1 MTDILSEREK
11 VVLKM
16 IVEEYIRTSEPVG
29 SRFVSKNSLLGLSP
43 ASIRNVMSDLED
55 KDMIKQ
61 TYVSSGRVPSDS
73 GLRYYVDKLIS
84 IKPLNISNF
93 DNILKSKRLNVKN
106 IFEELTLKLG
116 EMTNSI
122 GFVVSPKL
130 DNMFLKHIEFI
141 KLNRDNL
148 LAVIVTKSGI
158 VHNVIVETDEM
169 ISDSELSM
177 MVNFLNEHF
186 KDKSLLDLRSSLS
199 KELLKEREHI
209 DSVYSKLEKVG
220 STIFDGVD
228 NEYDLII
235 HGINNIVDQPEFAR
249 DIDTLKKLLDVFD
262 SKKKMLEILNK
273 LTSKN
278 SVKIFIGSEI
288 GESIAEELGV
298 VMTEYHRGAN
308 VVGMLGVIGPKR
320 MRYPEVLPIVDYTS
334 KLITNILTEIGGDD
348 D

>member
-1 MTDILSEREK
+1 MTDILNEREK

-61 TYVSSGRVPSDS
+61 TYISSGRVPSDN
-73 GLRYYVDKLIS
+73 GLRYYVDRLIS
-84 IKPLNISNF
+84 IKPVNMENFNISF
-93 DNILKSKRLNVKN
+93 KGKRLNVKN
-106 IFEELTLKLG
+106 MFEELTLKLG
-116 EMTNSI
+116 EMTHSI
-122 GFVVSPKL
+122 GFVVFPKL
-130 DNMFLKHIEFI
+130 DNMFLKHIDFI

-148 LAVIVTKSGI
+148 LAIIVTKSGI
-158 VHNVIVETDEM
+158 VHNVIVEVDEV
-169 ISDSELSM
+169 ISDSELSI

-186 KDKSLLDLRSSLS
+186 KDKSLSELRSSLS

-209 DSVYSKLEKVG
+209 GSIYAKLEKVG
-220 STIFDGVD
+220 MNVFDSVD
-228 NEYDLII
+228 DEYDLII
-235 HGINNIVDQPEFAR
+235 HGINNIVDQPEFVR
-249 DIDTLKKLLDVFD
+249 DMDTLKRLLDMFD
-262 SKKKMLEILNK
+262 SKKKMLEIINK

-298 VMTEYHRGAN
+298 VMTDYYKGAN

-334 KLITNILTEIGGDD
+334 KLITNILREIGGDD